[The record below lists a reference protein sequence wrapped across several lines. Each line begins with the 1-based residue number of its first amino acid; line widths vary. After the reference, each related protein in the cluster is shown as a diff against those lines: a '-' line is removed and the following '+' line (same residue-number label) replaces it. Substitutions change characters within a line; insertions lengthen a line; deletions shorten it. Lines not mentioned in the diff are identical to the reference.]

1 MLISHIRAI
10 LLIIFIEAEKDL
22 LNISREHIASVNDI
36 DICFYHA
43 LGLLAREYVRRVHNG
58 EITHGKRVLYN
69 ERIEFPRFEHTDTFS
84 VVVEAYCADAVF

>member
-1 MLISHIRAI
+1 MLISHIRAV

-43 LGLLAREYVRRVHNG
+43 LGLLPESMFAAFITAR
-58 EITHGKRVLYN
+58 
-69 ERIEFPRFEHTDTFS
+69 
-84 VVVEAYCADAVF
+84 

>member
-1 MLISHIRAI
+1 MLITHIREV

-36 DICFYHA
+36 DICFYHT

-58 EITHGKRVLYN
+58 EITHRKRVLYKA
-69 ERIEFPRFEHTDTFS
+69 RIELPRFEHTGTFR
-84 VVVEAYCADAVF
+84 VVVEAYRADALF